1 VAVDDQDAFI
11 QSLIAHRSCSPQ
23 KIVALL
29 NNTPP
34 EVLACLPQQENDA
47 LDHLLLPHSDPIP
60 FFHILSSRLQTCFN
74 KIDIQRTL
82 SQAHRFC
89 ASLNP
94 KQLHLISP
102 TNAELCL
109 FASLLVEWSSQ
120 AGQLQSS
127 IEPLWQ
133 LIQSYA
139 PLNILTPLH
148 HELLK
153 ISLKTRSID
162 RALELTNIDID
173 IDQQNYPIRYQDHL
187 IYHYLA
193 GIVQA
198 LAKNYQRAIH
208 LLTMAVSAPGSAIS
222 QIQVDAY
229 KKLILVSLLANSS
242 PAVLPPY
249 TNPQFKA
256 AFKNAPNTKAYLDFM
271 NSYER
276 AETSNEAYVQ
286 LVTLA
291 ERNIS
296 TFRKDNNSG
305 LIKLCIEILPQKA
318 IKKLIPIYTS
328 IPIAKIDRLLGKLT
342 DGNASGLVHSMIQ
355 LGELKAQIDPNTNVV
370 MFEDEEETLEDP
382 EKTHMALK
390 QIIERVQVTEQKIV
404 AKSAE
409 IEQDKELLKRLIQD
423 LRSSSAEKQ
432 QLPSSND
439 CFQAGPGV
447 ATDRLSSGII
457 EEELVD
463 VGMSWDD

>member
-1 VAVDDQDAFI
+1 MTSTPRKLSPKFTYFRESLSFI
-11 QSLIAHRSCSPQ
+11 
-23 KIVALL
+23 
-29 NNTPP
+29 
-34 EVLACLPQQENDA
+34 
-47 LDHLLLPHSDPIP
+47 HSRDV
-60 FFHILSSRLQTCFN
+60 
-74 KIDIQRTL
+74 
-82 SQAHRFC
+82 
-89 ASLNP
+89 
-94 KQLHLISP
+94 
-102 TNAELCL
+102 CL
-109 FASLLVEWSSQ
+109 FASLLVECSSQ

-148 HELLK
+148 HELVKVLFK
-153 ISLKTRSID
+153 KKKKKKKKRTYIHPNLYLYIYIYCHILQISLKTRSID
-162 RALELTNIDID
+162 QALELTNMDID

-198 LAKNYQRAIH
+198 LAKNYPRAIH
-208 LLTMAVSAPGSAIS
+208 LLTMVRSPDSFFSAPGSAIS

-229 KKLILVSLLANSS
+229 KKLILVSLLTNSS

-249 TNPQFKA
+249 TNPHFKG

-276 AETSNEAYVQ
+276 AETSSEAYVQ

-291 ERNIS
+291 ERNMSIFQKVCS
-296 TFRKDNNSG
+296 RLSITRHYLPSSGVRLFTDKMRSFFTQNQDNNSG
-305 LIKLCIEILPQKA
+305 LIKLCIEVLPQKA
-318 IKKLIPIYTS
+318 IKKLTPIYTS
-328 IPIAKIDRLLGKLT
+328 IPITKIDRLLGNLT
-342 DGNASGLVHSMIQ
+342 EGNASGLVQSMIQ
-355 LGELKAQIDPNTNVV
+355 SGELKAQIDPNTNVV
-370 MFEDEEETLEDP
+370 MFADEEETLEDP
-382 EKTHMALK
+382 EKTQIALK
-390 QIIERVQVTEQKIV
+390 QIIERVQVMEQTIL

-409 IEQDKELLKRLIQD
+409 VEQDKELLKRLIQD
-423 LRSSSAEKQ
+423 LRNSSAEKQ

-439 CFQAGPGV
+439 LFQAGPGIV
-447 ATDRLSSGII
+447 ADRLSSGII